1 MRRGLAFAAAGA
13 VAMGSS
19 APVLKMLAGSGLS
32 AVNVIQGRMAIGAIA
47 LLLLAVATRRSLRI
61 HRRHWWLL
69 GLYGVFTLSLNQV
82 SYTFAIT
89 RLPVG
94 ITLLIEYL
102 APVLIALWIR
112 FVRRTRL
119 PVTLWVGIGTTL
131 LGLALISQVWT
142 SLSLD
147 ALGLLTAMVAAATLA
162 GRFLLAEHGLRVHDP
177 LVLTTWGACVGAVA
191 LLPLAPFP
199 FERVDAKDW
208 FLLTWIGVVGMAA
221 AVLLSALGQR
231 TISSTAASLVSCV
244 EILVGAG
251 LAAVLL
257 GELLTPVQLV
267 GSVVM
272 LTGIVAAQVALAR
285 ASESRTR
292 LPEAPELTPSR
303 A

>member
-1 MRRGLAFAAAGA
+1 MRQGPALAAAGA

-19 APVLKMLAGSGLS
+19 APMLKMLAGSGLS
-32 AVNVIQGRMAIGAIA
+32 AVNVIQGRMVIGAVA
-47 LLLLAVATRRSLRI
+47 LLLLAVATRRNLRI
-61 HRRHWWLL
+61 HYRHWWLL

-89 RLPVG
+89 RLVG

-119 PVTLWVGIGTTL
+119 PVTPWAGIGTTL
-131 LGLALISQVWT
+131 LGLALVSQVWT
-142 SLSLD
+142 KVSLD
-147 ALGLLTAMVAAATLA
+147 VLGLLTAMVAAATLA

-177 LVLTTWGACVGAVA
+177 LVLTSWGAVVGAVS
-191 LLPLAPFP
+191 LLPLQQFP
-199 FERVDAKDW
+199 FEQVDAKDW

-221 AVLLSALGQR
+221 AVLLSALAQR
-231 TISSTAASLVSCV
+231 TISSTAASLISCV

-285 ASESRTR
+285 ASG
-292 LPEAPELTPSR
+292 
-303 A
+303 